1 MASDPIVWAIIG
13 IILLVIEAFVMQ
25 GMGILFAGFAAICVG
40 VSIYNDPENLMGAIG
55 SQLVYFF
62 GYTAFW
68 ATILWMPLK
77 HFFGYASE
85 DEYKNIIG
93 TFGIVFE
100 TFKKGDIGKLSWSGT
115 LVRCKI
121 DPQSQADELT
131 VKTNVK
137 VTNVVDGI
145 YHVKPV
151 REEMDNFKDRDTILR
166 EQEEAKARAEEEA
179 RAAEMAANPMSDLKK
194 ED

>member
-1 MASDPIVWAIIG
+1 M
-13 IILLVIEAFVMQ
+13 
-25 GMGILFAGFAAICVG
+25 
-40 VSIYNDPENLMGAIG
+40 
-55 SQLVYFF
+55 
-62 GYTAFW
+62 
-68 ATILWMPLK
+68 
-77 HFFGYASE
+77 
-85 DEYKNIIG
+85 
-93 TFGIVFE
+93 
-100 TFKKGDIGKLSWSGT
+100 
-115 LVRCKI
+115 RCKI

>member
-1 MASDPIVWAIIG
+1 MASDPIVWAMIG
-13 IILLVIEAFVMQ
+13 IILLIIEAFAMQ

-40 VSIYNDPENLMGAIG
+40 VTIYNDPENMIGAIG

-62 GYTAFW
+62 GYTALW

-93 TFGIVFE
+93 TFAVVFE
-100 TFKKGDIGKLSWSGT
+100 NFKKDEIGKLSWSGT

-121 DPQSQADELT
+121 DPKSQSDELAK
-131 VKTNVK
+131 KTNVK

-145 YHVKPV
+145 YHIRPV

-166 EQEEAKARAEEEA
+166 EQEEAKTRAEEEA
-179 RAAEMAANPMSDLKK
+179 LAKEMATNPMSDLK
-194 ED
+194 